1 MLKDLAVRLSGMK
14 TISYLIKKLKKESAE
29 YTLFFIKAIL
39 LEHFIRILLSWNSSK
54 NRNNLKTNW
63 DYVKSDLSLRISAV

>member
-39 LEHFIRILLSWNSSK
+39 LEHFIRILLS
-54 NRNNLKTNW
+54 
-63 DYVKSDLSLRISAV
+63 